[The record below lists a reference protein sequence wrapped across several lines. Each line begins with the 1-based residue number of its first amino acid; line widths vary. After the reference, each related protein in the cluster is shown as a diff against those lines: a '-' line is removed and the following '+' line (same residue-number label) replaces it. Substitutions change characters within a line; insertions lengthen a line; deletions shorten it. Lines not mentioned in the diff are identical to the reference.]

1 MSEHIFKRHNKT
13 LLLYHMVFPVKYR
26 RKAISIEV
34 EKTIVELGTGISLRY
49 EIYFVEIGADENHIH
64 FLVQSVPKLS
74 VEVIVR
80 TVKSIMAKEV
90 FRLHSDVKE
99 ILWGGNFWT
108 SGYYVNTVGQYGN
121 EEVIKKYLR
130 EQGKEKEYKRF
141 YRGQL
146 RLFDI

>member
-1 MSEHIFKRHNKT
+1 MSKHIFKRHNKT

-64 FLVQSVPKLS
+64 FLIQSVPKLS

-90 FRLHSDVKE
+90 FRLHSSVKE

-108 SGYYVNTVGQYGN
+108 SGYYVNIVGQYGN

-130 EQGKEKEYKRF
+130 EQGKKKNISNF
-141 YRGQL
+141 
-146 RLFDI
+146 IVAN